1 MKHRHLDLEAMIKE
15 MNEKY
20 HEVDKNIVAIRSE
33 LLTTRRMIVISTS
46 LLSTIILLINLFLK

>member
-1 MKHRHLDLEAMIKE
+1 MIKE

-20 HEVDKNIVAIRSE
+20 HEVDRNIVAIRTE
-33 LLTTRRMIVISTS
+33 LVTTRRMIVISTS